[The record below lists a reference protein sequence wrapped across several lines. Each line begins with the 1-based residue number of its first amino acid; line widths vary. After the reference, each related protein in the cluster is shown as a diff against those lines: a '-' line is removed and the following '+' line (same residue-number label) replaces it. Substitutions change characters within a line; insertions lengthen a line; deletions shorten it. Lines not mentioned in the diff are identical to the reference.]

1 MIFID
6 FPSYKLHLSRGCSN
20 KNHIFS
26 YDVPGRFPSWT
37 CSRATQQASHRGRLC
52 LAEFSQAR
60 ASHHVS
66 PVVNWGLC
74 LFHPFPPHIIYI
86 YIHIYIAYVYIYIH
100 IAYSICIYINTV
112 NHTYIYIYI
121 YIIIHL
127 YVYRM
132 HICVYIYILYY
143 TYTTLVCVYNI

>member
-86 YIHIYIAYVYIYIH
+86 YIYIACIYIYI
-100 IAYSICIYINTV
+100 YIE
-112 NHTYIYIYI
+112 HMYIYKYGKSYLYI

>member
-86 YIHIYIAYVYIYIH
+86 YTYIYSICIYIAYVY
-100 IAYSICIYINTV
+100 IYINTV
-112 NHTYIYIYI
+112 NHTYIYILSYI
-121 YIIIHL
+121 YMYIACI
-127 YVYRM
+127 YV
-132 HICVYIYILYY
+132 CIYILYY

>member
-86 YIHIYIAYVYIYIH
+86 YIYI
-100 IAYSICIYINTV
+100 YSICIYIY
-112 NHTYIYIYI
+112 TYIYSICIYIYKYGKSYLYI

-132 HICVYIYILYY
+132 HICVYIYTILYIYY
-143 TYTTLVCVYNI
+143 TSMCV